1 MHVDGAW
8 ANEQRLGDLAIR
20 PPDRDEVE
28 HLELTSRQSGVLEPT
43 RRSTTESPL
52 DLFTEQGQLFS
63 HSGRER
69 AGAEPSRSAVGG
81 GQALDCQPTL
91 PLAASAMPTRSSV
104 SARPYGARSPR
115 MSMACHREVD
125 VGHLGPAWV

>member
-1 MHVDGAW
+1 VHVDGAW
-8 ANEQRLGDLAIR
+8 ADEQRLGDLAIR
-20 PPDRDEVE
+20 PAYRDEAE
-28 HLELTSRQSGVLEPT
+28 HLELTSR
-43 RRSTTESPL
+43 
-52 DLFTEQGQLFS
+52 
-63 HSGRER
+63 H
-69 AGAEPSRSAVGG
+69 AVGG

-104 SARPYGARSPR
+104 SARPCGARSPR